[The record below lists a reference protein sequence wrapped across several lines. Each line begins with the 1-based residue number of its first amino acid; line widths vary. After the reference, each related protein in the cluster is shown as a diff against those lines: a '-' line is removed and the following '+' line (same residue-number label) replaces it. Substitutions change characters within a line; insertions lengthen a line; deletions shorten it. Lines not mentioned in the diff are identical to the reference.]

1 VEPTATRT
9 RLIRTA
15 ADAAGLGTILG
26 VWAHPD
32 DEAYLSAAL
41 MALAVEAG
49 SRVACVTATKG
60 ERGTDNPDR
69 WPPARL
75 APIRTEEMAASL
87 AALGVDEHHWLG
99 YEDGGCAAV
108 DHRRAVDLVVEA
120 IDRVEPDTIVTFG
133 PDGFT
138 GHPDHIA
145 VGRWVMEAR
154 ALSNSRPTVLWP
166 TAPQSWVERHRG
178 LHDAIPV
185 FGEAGPPMTPDD
197 QVTHLVDPSSHVVD
211 RKMAALRAQRSQTA
225 PLIARV
231 GEATYRNW
239 WATEAFVLAA

>member
-1 VEPTATRT
+1 VEPIATRT

-15 ADAAGLGTILG
+15 ADAAELGTILG

-49 SRVACVTATKG
+49 SRVSCVTATKG
-60 ERGTDNPDR
+60 EQGTDDPER

-75 APIRTEEMAASL
+75 APIRADEMAASL

-99 YEDGGCAAV
+99 YRDGGCATV
-108 DHRRAVDLVVEA
+108 DHRRAVELLVVV
-120 IDRVEPDTIVTFG
+120 IDEVEPDTIVTFG

-138 GHPDHIA
+138 GHADHIA

-154 ALSNSRPTVLWP
+154 TLSSGRPTVLWP
-166 TAPQSWVERHRG
+166 TAPRSWVERHRA
-178 LHDAIPV
+178 LHDLIPV
-185 FGEAGPPMTPDD
+185 FGDAGPPTTPDD
-197 QVTHLVDPSSHVVD
+197 QVTHLIDPPASVVD
-211 RKMAALRAQRSQTA
+211 RKMAALRAQRSQTR
-225 PLIARV
+225 PLIEAV
-231 GEATYRNW
+231 GEATYRSW
-239 WATEAFVLAA
+239 WATEAFVVAP